1 VHALLRY
8 YTFHGSVSRIFFN
21 FIKTSHKMQYLNE
34 YDEFLPQNPG
44 ARAQDMREDACKSTG
59 QKDKY

>member
-1 VHALLRY
+1 
-8 YTFHGSVSRIFFN
+8 
-21 FIKTSHKMQYLNE
+21 MQYLNE

-59 QKDKY
+59 QEDKY